1 MIANLNTR
9 LNAVRTL
16 ESRISLIKSY
26 VASIAATDS
35 SAAEENEHSN
45 PKLSHPILR
54 NINSLVSHLSILS
67 RHEQNSFS
75 NEVLSQSNDVM
86 LVSLLGQLG
95 ESVKAMRELGRRSAV
110 VQSARL
116 SASSRKQPGLAAR
129 SFEEELYGH
138 GMSTSGEVGG
148 MYS

>member
-26 VASIAATDS
+26 VSSIYALES
-35 SAAEENEHSN
+35 SAAANDDPSS
-45 PKLSHPILR
+45 PRLSHPIIR
-54 NINSLVSHLSILS
+54 NIHSLISHLSILS
-67 RHEQNSFS
+67 PNEQSPFS
-75 NEVLSQSNDVM
+75 TEALSQSNDVM

-95 ESVKAMRELGRRSAV
+95 QSVKAMRELGRKSAI
-110 VQSARL
+110 VQSARGG
-116 SASSRKQPGLAAR
+116 ANTRKQPGLAAR
-129 SFEEELYGH
+129 TFEDELFAH
-138 GMSTSGEVGG
+138 GVPTGVETAR

>member
-26 VASIAATDS
+26 VSSISASDS
-35 SAAEENEHSN
+35 SVAAKDDPSS
-45 PKLSHPILR
+45 PKLSHPIIR
-54 NINSLVSHLSILS
+54 NINSLISHLSILS
-67 RHEQNSFS
+67 PHEQSSFAT
-75 NEVLSQSNDVM
+75 EVLSQSNDVT

-95 ESVKAMRELGRRSAV
+95 ESVKAMRELGRKSAV
-110 VQSARL
+110 VQSARH
-116 SASSRKQPGLAAR
+116 AANSRKQPNLAAR
-129 SFEEELYGH
+129 AFEDELFAH
-138 GMSTSGEVGG
+138 GIPPSGEAGG